1 MTTDTNKAVDTP
13 QTAASPIVS
22 PGGPAATSSS
32 GSPLFVG
39 ILIGVL
45 VGLVAGVVAGQHSDL
60 RALLAVFE
68 PGRSQPEA
76 IQSVPETSAAR
87 GAANLPQISPVP
99 APPTLE
105 PVIPRRPDQQASWLA
120 TLEAALQATDQLVA
134 LSSPP
139 EVAAPLGSAGQGFWE
154 GLFQLRK
161 TTQTPDAFYRA
172 EFYAVTREQVRL
184 RLLSARLSIQV
195 LDFQIA
201 AGDLSVARD
210 LMVRFFDPQS
220 ALLADTL
227 ARLEAVEAELR
238 RVP

>member
-1 MTTDTNKAVDTP
+1 MSTDTDKAVDKAETSAP
-13 QTAASPIVS
+13 PIVPPAS
-22 PGGPAATSSS
+22 AAAATSS

-39 ILIGVL
+39 ILVGVL
-45 VGLVAGVVAGQHSDL
+45 VGLVAGVVAGQRSDL
-60 RALLAVFE
+60 RALLAFFE
-68 PGRSQPEA
+68 PEQVQREA
-76 IQSVPETSAAR
+76 ATSAPE
-87 GAANLPQISPVP
+87 GAP
-99 APPTLE
+99 APDAAETPLVAPAPVAPAPEPTL
-105 PVIPRRPDQQASWLA
+105 PKRPDQQAAWLA
-120 TLEAALQATDQLVA
+120 TIEAALQATDQLVA

-139 EVAAPLGSAGQGFWE
+139 EVAAPVSAGQGFWE

-220 ALLADTL
+220 APLADML

>member
-1 MTTDTNKAVDTP
+1 MSTNTDNVTN
-13 QTAASPIVS
+13 TAETSVPPIAPPASAPVA
-22 PGGPAATSSS
+22 GSS
-32 GSPLFVG
+32 GSPLFIG
-39 ILIGVL
+39 ILVGVL
-45 VGLVAGVVAGQHSDL
+45 VGLVAGVVAGQRSDL

-68 PGRSQPEA
+68 PAHVQQDA
-76 IQSVPETSAAR
+76 ATS
-87 GAANLPQISPVP
+87 LPDGSP
-99 APPTLE
+99 APDASEAPMVATVTTAPILEPTL
-105 PVIPRRPDQQASWLA
+105 PKRPDQQAAWLA
-120 TLEAALQATDQLVA
+120 TIEAALQATDRLVA

-139 EVAAPLGSAGQGFWE
+139 EVAAPVSADQGFWE

-195 LDFQIA
+195 LDFHIA

-220 ALLADTL
+220 APLADML
-227 ARLEAVEAELR
+227 SRLEAVEAELR

>member
-1 MTTDTNKAVDTP
+1 MSTDTDKAVDKAETSAP
-13 QTAASPIVS
+13 PIVPPAS
-22 PGGPAATSSS
+22 AAAATSS

-39 ILIGVL
+39 ILVGVL
-45 VGLVAGVVAGQHSDL
+45 VGLVAGVVAGQRSDL
-60 RALLAVFE
+60 RALLAFFE
-68 PGRSQPEA
+68 PEQVQREA
-76 IQSVPETSAAR
+76 ATSAPE
-87 GAANLPQISPVP
+87 GAP
-99 APPTLE
+99 APDAAETQLVAPAPVAPALEPTL
-105 PVIPRRPDQQASWLA
+105 PKRPDQQAAWLA
-120 TLEAALQATDQLVA
+120 TIEAALQATDQLVA

-139 EVAAPLGSAGQGFWE
+139 EVAAPVSAGQGFWE

-220 ALLADTL
+220 APLADML

>member
-1 MTTDTNKAVDTP
+1 MSTNTDKAVDKAETSAP
-13 QTAASPIVS
+13 PIVLPAS
-22 PGGPAATSSS
+22 AAAATSS

-39 ILIGVL
+39 ILVGVL

-68 PGRSQPEA
+68 PEQVQREA
-76 IQSVPETSAAR
+76 ATSAPE
-87 GAANLPQISPVP
+87 GAP
-99 APPTLE
+99 APDATGNPLVASAPLPPAFE
-105 PVIPRRPDQQASWLA
+105 PILPKRPDQQAAWLA
-120 TLEAALQATDQLVA
+120 TIEAALQATDQLVA

-139 EVAAPLGSAGQGFWE
+139 EVAAPVSAGQGFWE

-220 ALLADTL
+220 APLADML

>member
-1 MTTDTNKAVDTP
+1 MSTDTDKAVDKAETSAP
-13 QTAASPIVS
+13 PIVPPAS
-22 PGGPAATSSS
+22 AAAATSS

-39 ILIGVL
+39 ILVGVL
-45 VGLVAGVVAGQHSDL
+45 VGLVAGVVAGQRSDL
-60 RALLAVFE
+60 RALLAFFE
-68 PGRSQPEA
+68 PEQVQREA
-76 IQSVPETSAAR
+76 ATSAPE
-87 GAANLPQISPVP
+87 GAP
-99 APPTLE
+99 APDTAETPLVAPAPVAPALEPTL
-105 PVIPRRPDQQASWLA
+105 PKRPDQQAAWLA
-120 TLEAALQATDQLVA
+120 TIEAALQATDQLVA

-139 EVAAPLGSAGQGFWE
+139 EVAAPVSAGQGFWE

-220 ALLADTL
+220 APLADML

>member
-1 MTTDTNKAVDTP
+1 MSTDTDKAVDKAETSAP
-13 QTAASPIVS
+13 PIVPPAS
-22 PGGPAATSSS
+22 AAAATSS

-39 ILIGVL
+39 ILVGVL
-45 VGLVAGVVAGQHSDL
+45 VGLVAGVVAGQRSDL
-60 RALLAVFE
+60 RALLAFFE
-68 PGRSQPEA
+68 PEQVQREA
-76 IQSVPETSAAR
+76 ATSAPE
-87 GAANLPQISPVP
+87 GAP
-99 APPTLE
+99 APDAAETPLVAPAPVAPALEPTL
-105 PVIPRRPDQQASWLA
+105 PKRPDQQAAWLA
-120 TLEAALQATDQLVA
+120 TIEAALQATDQLVA

-139 EVAAPLGSAGQGFWE
+139 EVAAPVSAGQGFWE

-201 AGDLSVARD
+201 AGDVSVARD

-220 ALLADTL
+220 APLADML

>member
-1 MTTDTNKAVDTP
+1 MSTDTEKAPDKAETSAP
-13 QTAASPIVS
+13 PTAA
-22 PGGPAATSSS
+22 PASAASASSS

-39 ILIGVL
+39 ILVGVL
-45 VGLVAGVVAGQHSDL
+45 VGLVAGVVAGQRSDL
-60 RALLAVFE
+60 RALLAAFE
-68 PGRSQPEA
+68 PEQVQREA
-76 IQSVPETSAAR
+76 ATSAPEGVSASD
-87 GAANLPQISPVP
+87 AAQTPLAVP
-99 APPTLE
+99 APVAPAFEPTL
-105 PVIPRRPDQQASWLA
+105 PKRPDQQAAWLA
-120 TLEAALQATDQLVA
+120 TIEAALQATDQLVA

-139 EVAAPLGSAGQGFWE
+139 EVAAPVSAGQGFWE

-220 ALLADTL
+220 APLADML
-227 ARLEAVEAELR
+227 VQLEAVEAELR

>member
-1 MTTDTNKAVDTP
+1 MSTDTDKALDKAETSAPPVVSPTS
-13 QTAASPIVS
+13 AAS
-22 PGGPAATSSS
+22 ASSS

-39 ILIGVL
+39 ILVGVL

-68 PGRSQPEA
+68 PEQVEREA
-76 IQSVPETSAAR
+76 ATSAPE
-87 GAANLPQISPVP
+87 GAP
-99 APPTLE
+99 APDSAETPLAAPAPVAPALEPTL
-105 PVIPRRPDQQASWLA
+105 PKRPDQQAAWLA
-120 TLEAALQATDQLVA
+120 TIEAALQATDQLVA

-139 EVAAPLGSAGQGFWE
+139 EVAAPVSAGHGFWE

-220 ALLADTL
+220 APLADML

>member
-1 MTTDTNKAVDTP
+1 MSTDTDKAVDKAETSAP
-13 QTAASPIVS
+13 PIVPPAS
-22 PGGPAATSSS
+22 AAAATSS

-39 ILIGVL
+39 ILVGVL
-45 VGLVAGVVAGQHSDL
+45 VGLVAGVVAGQRSDL

-68 PGRSQPEA
+68 PEQVQREA
-76 IQSVPETSAAR
+76 ATSAPE
-87 GAANLPQISPVP
+87 GAP
-99 APPTLE
+99 APDAAETPLVAPAPVAPALEPTL
-105 PVIPRRPDQQASWLA
+105 PKRPDQQAAWLA
-120 TLEAALQATDQLVA
+120 TIEAALQATDQLVA

-139 EVAAPLGSAGQGFWE
+139 EVAAPVSAGQGFWE

-220 ALLADTL
+220 APLADML

>member
-1 MTTDTNKAVDTP
+1 MSTDTDKAVDKAETSAP
-13 QTAASPIVS
+13 PIVPPAS
-22 PGGPAATSSS
+22 AAAATSS

-39 ILIGVL
+39 ILVGVL
-45 VGLVAGVVAGQHSDL
+45 VGLVAGVVAGQRSDL
-60 RALLAVFE
+60 RALLAFFE
-68 PGRSQPEA
+68 PEQVQREA
-76 IQSVPETSAAR
+76 ATSAPE
-87 GAANLPQISPVP
+87 GAP
-99 APPTLE
+99 APDAAETPLVAPAPVAPALEPTL
-105 PVIPRRPDQQASWLA
+105 PKRPDQQAAWLA
-120 TLEAALQATDQLVA
+120 TIEAALQATDQLVA

-139 EVAAPLGSAGQGFWE
+139 EVAAPVSAGQGFWE

-161 TTQTPDAFYRA
+161 TTQTPDAFHRA

-220 ALLADTL
+220 APLADML

>member
-1 MTTDTNKAVDTP
+1 MSTDTDKALDKAETSAPPVVSPTS
-13 QTAASPIVS
+13 AASV
-22 PGGPAATSSS
+22 SSS

-39 ILIGVL
+39 ILVGVL
-45 VGLVAGVVAGQHSDL
+45 VGLVAGVVAGQRSDL

-68 PGRSQPEA
+68 PEQVQREA
-76 IQSVPETSAAR
+76 ATSAPE
-87 GAANLPQISPVP
+87 GAP
-99 APPTLE
+99 APDSAETPLAAPAPVAPALEPTL
-105 PVIPRRPDQQASWLA
+105 PKRPDQQAAWLA
-120 TLEAALQATDQLVA
+120 TIEAALQATDQLVA

-139 EVAAPLGSAGQGFWE
+139 EVAAPVSAGQGFWE

-220 ALLADTL
+220 APLADML

>member
-1 MTTDTNKAVDTP
+1 MSTDTDKAVDKAETSAP
-13 QTAASPIVS
+13 PIVPPAS
-22 PGGPAATSSS
+22 AAAATSS

-39 ILIGVL
+39 ILVGVL

-68 PGRSQPEA
+68 PEQVQREA
-76 IQSVPETSAAR
+76 ATSAPE
-87 GAANLPQISPVP
+87 GAP
-99 APPTLE
+99 APDATGNPLVASAPVAPALEPTL
-105 PVIPRRPDQQASWLA
+105 PKRPDQQAAWLA
-120 TLEAALQATDQLVA
+120 TIEAALQATDQLVA

-139 EVAAPLGSAGQGFWE
+139 EVAAPVSAGQGFWE

-220 ALLADTL
+220 APLADML

>member
-1 MTTDTNKAVDTP
+1 MSTDTDKAVDKAETSAP
-13 QTAASPIVS
+13 PIV
-22 PGGPAATSSS
+22 PPASAAAAASS

-39 ILIGVL
+39 ILVGVL
-45 VGLVAGVVAGQHSDL
+45 VGLVAGVVAGQRSDL

-68 PGRSQPEA
+68 PEQVQREAATSAPEGAPAPEA
-76 IQSVPETSAAR
+76 TGNPLVASA
-87 GAANLPQISPVP
+87 PVAP
-99 APPTLE
+99 ALEPTL
-105 PVIPRRPDQQASWLA
+105 PKRPDQQAAWLA
-120 TLEAALQATDQLVA
+120 TIEAALQATDQLVA

-139 EVAAPLGSAGQGFWE
+139 EVAAPVSAGQGFWE

-220 ALLADTL
+220 APLADML
-227 ARLEAVEAELR
+227 ARLEAVEAQLR

>member
-1 MTTDTNKAVDTP
+1 MSTDTDKAVDKAETSAP
-13 QTAASPIVS
+13 PIV
-22 PGGPAATSSS
+22 PPASAAAAASS

-39 ILIGVL
+39 ILVGVL
-45 VGLVAGVVAGQHSDL
+45 VGLVAGVVAGQRSDL

-68 PGRSQPEA
+68 PEQVQREA
-76 IQSVPETSAAR
+76 ATSAPE
-87 GAANLPQISPVP
+87 GAPASDAAEAPLAAP
-99 APPTLE
+99 APVAPALE
-105 PVIPRRPDQQASWLA
+105 SILPKRPDQQAAWLA
-120 TLEAALQATDQLVA
+120 TIEAALQATDQLVA

-139 EVAAPLGSAGQGFWE
+139 EVAAPVSAGQGFWE

-220 ALLADTL
+220 APLADML

>member
-1 MTTDTNKAVDTP
+1 MSTDTDKAVDKAETSAP
-13 QTAASPIVS
+13 PIVPPAS
-22 PGGPAATSSS
+22 AAAATSS

-39 ILIGVL
+39 ILVGVL
-45 VGLVAGVVAGQHSDL
+45 VGLVAGVVAGQRSDL
-60 RALLAVFE
+60 RALLAFFE
-68 PGRSQPEA
+68 PEQVQREA
-76 IQSVPETSAAR
+76 ATSAPE
-87 GAANLPQISPVP
+87 GAP
-99 APPTLE
+99 APDAAETPLVAPAPVAPALEPTL
-105 PVIPRRPDQQASWLA
+105 PKRPDQQAAWLA
-120 TLEAALQATDQLVA
+120 TIEAALQATDQLVA

-139 EVAAPLGSAGQGFWE
+139 EVAAPVSAGQGFWE

-220 ALLADTL
+220 APLADML

>member
-1 MTTDTNKAVDTP
+1 MSTDTDKAVDKAETSAP
-13 QTAASPIVS
+13 PIVPPAS
-22 PGGPAATSSS
+22 AAAATSS

-39 ILIGVL
+39 ILVGVL
-45 VGLVAGVVAGQHSDL
+45 VGLVAGVVAGQRSDL

-68 PGRSQPEA
+68 PEQVQREA
-76 IQSVPETSAAR
+76 ATSAPE
-87 GAANLPQISPVP
+87 GGP
-99 APPTLE
+99 APDAAETPLVAPAPVAPALEPTL
-105 PVIPRRPDQQASWLA
+105 PKRPDQQAAWLA
-120 TLEAALQATDQLVA
+120 TIEAALQATDQLVA

-139 EVAAPLGSAGQGFWE
+139 EVAAPVSAGQGFWE

-201 AGDLSVARD
+201 AGDVSVARD

-220 ALLADTL
+220 APLADML

>member
-1 MTTDTNKAVDTP
+1 MSTDTDKALDKAETSAPPVVPPTS
-13 QTAASPIVS
+13 AAS
-22 PGGPAATSSS
+22 ASSS

-39 ILIGVL
+39 ILVGVL
-45 VGLVAGVVAGQHSDL
+45 VGLVAGVVAGQRSDL

-68 PGRSQPEA
+68 PEQVQREA
-76 IQSVPETSAAR
+76 ATSAPE
-87 GAANLPQISPVP
+87 GAP
-99 APPTLE
+99 APDSAETPLAAPAPVAPALEPTL
-105 PVIPRRPDQQASWLA
+105 PKRPDQQAAWLA
-120 TLEAALQATDQLVA
+120 TIEAALQATDQLVA

-139 EVAAPLGSAGQGFWE
+139 EVAAPVSAGQGFWE

-220 ALLADTL
+220 APLADML

>member
-1 MTTDTNKAVDTP
+1 MSTDTDKAVDKAETSAP
-13 QTAASPIVS
+13 PIVPPAS
-22 PGGPAATSSS
+22 AAAATSS

-39 ILIGVL
+39 ILVGVL

-68 PGRSQPEA
+68 PEQVQREAATLAPE
-76 IQSVPETSAAR
+76 
-87 GAANLPQISPVP
+87 GAP
-99 APPTLE
+99 APDATGNPLVASAPVAPALEPTL
-105 PVIPRRPDQQASWLA
+105 PKRPDQQAAWLA
-120 TLEAALQATDQLVA
+120 TIEAALQATDQLVA

-139 EVAAPLGSAGQGFWE
+139 EVAAPVSAGQGFWE

-220 ALLADTL
+220 APLADML